1 VALAAWLEDNRDL
14 AQRALAEAVRRDD
27 EKTSLFFALIS
38 RRAGRSE
45 ANRTW
50 LDRYFGLQNPHQL
63 DRQTV
68 VMVDAMANGVF
79 NADTTQL
86 CSKRITAWIEELSQQ
101 AGFAEAQ
108 RSQWSDAL
116 RSKTPH
122 ADHADDYPHLSRFSP
137 TWGALG
143 TSLNEASMQSAVL
156 QHFEQVFQGEIKP
169 ASSVLVAVDDL
180 LTKLVTRFDDE
191 ELPLRRQE
199 ELCRLIIEE
208 SGDKRAAQSRYD
220 LQSKT
225 LDTQVDFTQLLTN
238 AAMHPETSHVTR
250 ATQRFAI
257 AHSRDWILDAH
268 SDVTAKARQKVPQRI
283 ELQLEDWSGQTSAGE
298 NEAELL
304 ASLASHLDQ
313 REAEALA
320 GAKLGLKHWGAVAIG
335 AVLVLMS
342 VSYGM
347 VSLVL
352 GLAALGWAYLGHRT
366 VQKLRIKIRE
376 DFARLKTQSAQ
387 ALRACMAETVEL
399 RRDLAQ
405 RDGVSANVTALL
417 ESISPA
423 QHLLSG
429 HDNAPRHGRLITP
442 GFPMPRDLLS
452 TVTPDV
458 PNASSAPRAAP
469 SAHPRPHRS
478 PSNHKPIATHW
489 RERCLTGISC
499 QARPLCAASSD
510 AAGSPAL
517 LIRHRLRQN
526 RLRAMPRSPMPREP
540 VPGCPGERGQ
550 RCSLPAAA
558 REWPVGVDCG
568 SPCWANGSA
577 KKSSAGCNAAPTG
590 WHAICGWGRRK
601 P

>member
-1 VALAAWLEDNRDL
+1 MSSERIIQVADLSLILGSLRSLQSDIGTVSNQVDNVGHDLSQTRAELSRLEQAFADFVEADLKAKELSLAETRQVKIRQEIENTFGQNAVVRRQATGILQASDIQLVRQETIRGATEELMLSTPRYWLAPALVALAAWLGDNRDL

-429 HDNAPRHGRLITP
+429 HDNVRRV
-442 GFPMPRDLLS
+442 M
-452 TVTPDV
+452 
-458 PNASSAPRAAP
+458 AA
-469 SAHPRPHRS
+469 
-478 PSNHKPIATHW
+478 
-489 RERCLTGISC
+489 
-499 QARPLCAASSD
+499 
-510 AAGSPAL
+510 
-517 LIRHRLRQN
+517 
-526 RLRAMPRSPMPREP
+526 
-540 VPGCPGERGQ
+540 
-550 RCSLPAAA
+550 
-558 REWPVGVDCG
+558 
-568 SPCWANGSA
+568 
-577 KKSSAGCNAAPTG
+577 
-590 WHAICGWGRRK
+590 
-601 P
+601 

>member
-1 VALAAWLEDNRDL
+1 MSSERIIQVADLSLILGSLRSLQSDIGTVSNQVDNVGHDLSQTRAELSRLEQAFADFVEADLKAKELSLAETRQVKIRQEIENTFGQNAVVRRQATGILQASDIQLVRQETIRGATEELMLSTPRYWLAPALVALAAWLGDNRDL

-101 AGFAEAQ
+101 AGFAEVQ

-268 SDVTAKARQKVPQRI
+268 SDVTAKARQRVPQRI

-429 HDNAPRHGRLITP
+429 HDNVRRV
-442 GFPMPRDLLS
+442 M
-452 TVTPDV
+452 
-458 PNASSAPRAAP
+458 AA
-469 SAHPRPHRS
+469 
-478 PSNHKPIATHW
+478 
-489 RERCLTGISC
+489 
-499 QARPLCAASSD
+499 
-510 AAGSPAL
+510 
-517 LIRHRLRQN
+517 
-526 RLRAMPRSPMPREP
+526 
-540 VPGCPGERGQ
+540 
-550 RCSLPAAA
+550 
-558 REWPVGVDCG
+558 
-568 SPCWANGSA
+568 
-577 KKSSAGCNAAPTG
+577 
-590 WHAICGWGRRK
+590 
-601 P
+601 

>member
-1 VALAAWLEDNRDL
+1 MSSERIIQVADLSLILGSLRSLQSDIGTVSNQVDNVGHDLSQTRAELSRLEQAFADFVEADLKAKELSLAETRQVKIRQEIENTFGQNAVVRRQATGILQASDIQLVRQETIRGATEELMLSTPRYWLAPALVALAAWLGDNRDL

-38 RRAGRSE
+38 RRAGRSD

-137 TWGALG
+137 TWGALN

-429 HDNAPRHGRLITP
+429 HDNVRRV
-442 GFPMPRDLLS
+442 M
-452 TVTPDV
+452 
-458 PNASSAPRAAP
+458 AA
-469 SAHPRPHRS
+469 
-478 PSNHKPIATHW
+478 
-489 RERCLTGISC
+489 
-499 QARPLCAASSD
+499 
-510 AAGSPAL
+510 
-517 LIRHRLRQN
+517 
-526 RLRAMPRSPMPREP
+526 
-540 VPGCPGERGQ
+540 
-550 RCSLPAAA
+550 
-558 REWPVGVDCG
+558 
-568 SPCWANGSA
+568 
-577 KKSSAGCNAAPTG
+577 
-590 WHAICGWGRRK
+590 
-601 P
+601 

>member
-1 VALAAWLEDNRDL
+1 MSSERIIQVADLSLILGSLRSLQSDIGTVSNQVDNVGHDLSQTRAELSRLEQAFADFVEADLKAKELSLAETRQVKIRQEIENTFGQNAVVRRQATGILQASDIQLVRQETIRGATEELMLSTPRYWLAPALVALAAWLGDNRDL

-320 GAKLGLKHWGAVAIG
+320 GAKLGLKHWGAIAIG

-376 DFARLKTQSAQ
+376 DFARLKNQSAQ
-387 ALRACMAETVEL
+387 ALRACMAEIVEL

-429 HDNAPRHGRLITP
+429 HDNVRRV
-442 GFPMPRDLLS
+442 M
-452 TVTPDV
+452 
-458 PNASSAPRAAP
+458 AA
-469 SAHPRPHRS
+469 
-478 PSNHKPIATHW
+478 
-489 RERCLTGISC
+489 
-499 QARPLCAASSD
+499 
-510 AAGSPAL
+510 
-517 LIRHRLRQN
+517 
-526 RLRAMPRSPMPREP
+526 
-540 VPGCPGERGQ
+540 
-550 RCSLPAAA
+550 
-558 REWPVGVDCG
+558 
-568 SPCWANGSA
+568 
-577 KKSSAGCNAAPTG
+577 
-590 WHAICGWGRRK
+590 
-601 P
+601 

>member
-1 VALAAWLEDNRDL
+1 MSSERIIQVADLSLILGSLRSLQSDIGTVSNQVDNVGHDLSQTRAELSRLEQAFADFVEADLKAKELSLAETRQVKIRQEIENTFGQNAVVRRQATGILQASDIQLVRQKTIRGATEELMLSTPRYWLAPALVALAAWLGDNRDL

-268 SDVTAKARQKVPQRI
+268 SDVTAKARQRVPQRI

-429 HDNAPRHGRLITP
+429 HDNVRRV
-442 GFPMPRDLLS
+442 M
-452 TVTPDV
+452 
-458 PNASSAPRAAP
+458 AA
-469 SAHPRPHRS
+469 
-478 PSNHKPIATHW
+478 
-489 RERCLTGISC
+489 
-499 QARPLCAASSD
+499 
-510 AAGSPAL
+510 
-517 LIRHRLRQN
+517 
-526 RLRAMPRSPMPREP
+526 
-540 VPGCPGERGQ
+540 
-550 RCSLPAAA
+550 
-558 REWPVGVDCG
+558 
-568 SPCWANGSA
+568 
-577 KKSSAGCNAAPTG
+577 
-590 WHAICGWGRRK
+590 
-601 P
+601 

>member
-1 VALAAWLEDNRDL
+1 MSSERIIQVADLSLILGSLRSLQSDIGTVSNQVDNVGHDLSQTRAELSRLEQAFADFVEADLKAKELSLAETRQVKIRQEIENTFGQNAVVRRQATGILQASDIQLVRQETIRGATEELMLSTPRYWLAPALVALAAWLGDNRDL

-283 ELQLEDWSGQTSAGE
+283 DLQLEDWSGQTSAGE

-366 VQKLRIKIRE
+366 VQKLRIKIRD

-429 HDNAPRHGRLITP
+429 HDNVRRV
-442 GFPMPRDLLS
+442 M
-452 TVTPDV
+452 
-458 PNASSAPRAAP
+458 SA
-469 SAHPRPHRS
+469 
-478 PSNHKPIATHW
+478 
-489 RERCLTGISC
+489 
-499 QARPLCAASSD
+499 
-510 AAGSPAL
+510 
-517 LIRHRLRQN
+517 
-526 RLRAMPRSPMPREP
+526 
-540 VPGCPGERGQ
+540 
-550 RCSLPAAA
+550 
-558 REWPVGVDCG
+558 
-568 SPCWANGSA
+568 
-577 KKSSAGCNAAPTG
+577 
-590 WHAICGWGRRK
+590 
-601 P
+601 

>member
-1 VALAAWLEDNRDL
+1 MSSERIIQVADLSLILGSLRSLQSDIGTVSNQVDNVGHDLSQTRAELSRLEQAFADFVEADLKAKELSLAETRQVKIRQEIENTFGQNAVVRRQATGILQASDIQLVRQETIRGATEELMLSTPRYWLAPALVALAAWLGDNRDL

-116 RSKTPH
+116 HSKTPH

-169 ASSVLVAVDDL
+169 ASSVLVAVDNL

-220 LQSKT
+220 LQSTT

-429 HDNAPRHGRLITP
+429 HDNVRRV
-442 GFPMPRDLLS
+442 M
-452 TVTPDV
+452 
-458 PNASSAPRAAP
+458 AA
-469 SAHPRPHRS
+469 
-478 PSNHKPIATHW
+478 
-489 RERCLTGISC
+489 
-499 QARPLCAASSD
+499 
-510 AAGSPAL
+510 
-517 LIRHRLRQN
+517 
-526 RLRAMPRSPMPREP
+526 
-540 VPGCPGERGQ
+540 
-550 RCSLPAAA
+550 
-558 REWPVGVDCG
+558 
-568 SPCWANGSA
+568 
-577 KKSSAGCNAAPTG
+577 
-590 WHAICGWGRRK
+590 
-601 P
+601 

>member
-1 VALAAWLEDNRDL
+1 MSSERIIQVADLSLILGSLRSLQSDIGTVSNQVDNVGHDLSQTRAELSRLEQAFADFVEADLKAKELSLAETRQVKIRQEIENTFGQNAVVRRQATGILQASDIQLVRQETIRGATEELMLSTPRYWLAPALVALAAWLGDNRDL

-320 GAKLGLKHWGAVAIG
+320 GAKLGLKHWGAIAIG

-429 HDNAPRHGRLITP
+429 HDNVRRV
-442 GFPMPRDLLS
+442 M
-452 TVTPDV
+452 
-458 PNASSAPRAAP
+458 AA
-469 SAHPRPHRS
+469 
-478 PSNHKPIATHW
+478 
-489 RERCLTGISC
+489 
-499 QARPLCAASSD
+499 
-510 AAGSPAL
+510 
-517 LIRHRLRQN
+517 
-526 RLRAMPRSPMPREP
+526 
-540 VPGCPGERGQ
+540 
-550 RCSLPAAA
+550 
-558 REWPVGVDCG
+558 
-568 SPCWANGSA
+568 
-577 KKSSAGCNAAPTG
+577 
-590 WHAICGWGRRK
+590 
-601 P
+601 

>member
-1 VALAAWLEDNRDL
+1 MSSERIIQVADLSLILGSLRSLQSDIGTVSNQVDNVGHDLSQTRAELSRLEQAFADFVEADLKAKELSLAETRQVKIRQEIENTFGQNAVVRRQATGILQASDIQLVRQETIRGATEELMLSTPRYWLAPALVALAAWLGDNRDL

-283 ELQLEDWSGQTSAGE
+283 DLQLEDWSGQTSAGE

-429 HDNAPRHGRLITP
+429 HDNVRRV
-442 GFPMPRDLLS
+442 M
-452 TVTPDV
+452 
-458 PNASSAPRAAP
+458 AA
-469 SAHPRPHRS
+469 
-478 PSNHKPIATHW
+478 
-489 RERCLTGISC
+489 
-499 QARPLCAASSD
+499 
-510 AAGSPAL
+510 
-517 LIRHRLRQN
+517 
-526 RLRAMPRSPMPREP
+526 
-540 VPGCPGERGQ
+540 
-550 RCSLPAAA
+550 
-558 REWPVGVDCG
+558 
-568 SPCWANGSA
+568 
-577 KKSSAGCNAAPTG
+577 
-590 WHAICGWGRRK
+590 
-601 P
+601 

>member
-1 VALAAWLEDNRDL
+1 MSSERIIQVADLSLILGSLRSLQSDIGTVSNQVDNVGHDLSQTRAELSRLEQAFADFVEADLKAKELSLAETRQVKIRQEIENTFGQNAVVRRQATGILQASDIQLVRQETIRGATEELMLSTPRYWLAPALVALAAWLGDNRDL

-268 SDVTAKARQKVPQRI
+268 SDVTAKARQRVPQRI

-429 HDNAPRHGRLITP
+429 HDNVRRV
-442 GFPMPRDLLS
+442 M
-452 TVTPDV
+452 
-458 PNASSAPRAAP
+458 AA
-469 SAHPRPHRS
+469 
-478 PSNHKPIATHW
+478 
-489 RERCLTGISC
+489 
-499 QARPLCAASSD
+499 
-510 AAGSPAL
+510 
-517 LIRHRLRQN
+517 
-526 RLRAMPRSPMPREP
+526 
-540 VPGCPGERGQ
+540 
-550 RCSLPAAA
+550 
-558 REWPVGVDCG
+558 
-568 SPCWANGSA
+568 
-577 KKSSAGCNAAPTG
+577 
-590 WHAICGWGRRK
+590 
-601 P
+601 

>member
-1 VALAAWLEDNRDL
+1 MSSERIIQVADLSLILGSLRSLQSDIGTVSNQVDNVGHDLSQTRAELSRLEQAFADFVEADLKAKELSLAETRQVKIRQEIENTFGQNGVVRRQATGILQASDIQLVRQETIRGATEELMLSTPRYWLAPALVALAAWLGDNRDL

-283 ELQLEDWSGQTSAGE
+283 DLQLEDWSGQTSAGE

-429 HDNAPRHGRLITP
+429 HDNERRV
-442 GFPMPRDLLS
+442 M
-452 TVTPDV
+452 
-458 PNASSAPRAAP
+458 AA
-469 SAHPRPHRS
+469 
-478 PSNHKPIATHW
+478 
-489 RERCLTGISC
+489 
-499 QARPLCAASSD
+499 
-510 AAGSPAL
+510 
-517 LIRHRLRQN
+517 
-526 RLRAMPRSPMPREP
+526 
-540 VPGCPGERGQ
+540 
-550 RCSLPAAA
+550 
-558 REWPVGVDCG
+558 
-568 SPCWANGSA
+568 
-577 KKSSAGCNAAPTG
+577 
-590 WHAICGWGRRK
+590 
-601 P
+601 

>member
-1 VALAAWLEDNRDL
+1 MSSERIIQVADLSLILGSLRSLQSDIGTVSNQVDNVGHDLSQTRAELSRLEQAFADFVEADLKAKELSLAETRQVKIRQEIENTFGQNAVVRRQATGILQASDIQLVRQETIRGATEELMLSTPRYWLAPALVALAAWLGDNRDL

-116 RSKTPH
+116 RSKTLH
-122 ADHADDYPHLSRFSP
+122 ADHAGDYPHLSRFSP

-156 QHFEQVFQGEIKP
+156 RHFEQVFQGEIKP

-283 ELQLEDWSGQTSAGE
+283 DLQLEDWRGQTSAGE

-304 ASLASHLDQ
+304 TSLAAHLDQ

-320 GAKLGLKHWGAVAIG
+320 GAKLGLKHWGAAAIG
-335 AVLVLMS
+335 VVLVLMS

-366 VQKLRIKIRE
+366 VQKLRIKIRD

-405 RDGVSANVTALL
+405 RDGVSAHVTALL

-429 HDNAPRHGRLITP
+429 HDNVRRV
-442 GFPMPRDLLS
+442 M
-452 TVTPDV
+452 
-458 PNASSAPRAAP
+458 AA
-469 SAHPRPHRS
+469 
-478 PSNHKPIATHW
+478 
-489 RERCLTGISC
+489 
-499 QARPLCAASSD
+499 
-510 AAGSPAL
+510 
-517 LIRHRLRQN
+517 
-526 RLRAMPRSPMPREP
+526 
-540 VPGCPGERGQ
+540 
-550 RCSLPAAA
+550 
-558 REWPVGVDCG
+558 
-568 SPCWANGSA
+568 
-577 KKSSAGCNAAPTG
+577 
-590 WHAICGWGRRK
+590 
-601 P
+601 

>member
-1 VALAAWLEDNRDL
+1 MSTERIIQVADLSLILGSLRTLQSDIGTVSNQVDNVGRDLSQTRSELSRLEQAFADFVEADLKAKELSLAETRQVKIRQEIENSFGQNGVVRRQATGILQASDIQLVRQETLRGATEELMLSTPRYWLAPALVALAAWLGDNRDL

-27 EKTSLFFALIS
+27 EKTSLFFALVA
-38 RRAGRSE
+38 RRAGRAD

-86 CSKRITAWIEELSQQ
+86 CSKRIAAWIDELSQQ
-101 AGFAEAQ
+101 AGFAENQ

-122 ADHADDYPHLSRFSP
+122 ANHAGDYPHLSRFSP
-137 TWGALG
+137 TWDGLN
-143 TSLNEASMQSAVL
+143 TSLSEASMQSAVL

-180 LTKLVTRFDDE
+180 LTKLVTRFDDD

-208 SGDKRAAQSRYD
+208 SGDKRAAQNRYN

-225 LDTQVDFTQLLTN
+225 LEAEVDFTQLLTN

-250 ATQRFAI
+250 ATQRFAT

-283 ELQLEDWSGQTSAGE
+283 DLQIEDWSAQTHAGE

-304 ASLASHLDQ
+304 ASLAAHLDQ
-313 REAEALA
+313 REAQALA
-320 GAKLGLKHWGAVAIG
+320 QAKPGLKQWGAAALG
-335 AVLVLMS
+335 AALVLMS

-347 VSLVL
+347 VALL
-352 GLAALGWAYLGHRT
+352 MGLAALGWAYLGYRT
-366 VQKLRIKIRE
+366 VQKLRQKIRD

-405 RDGVSANVTALL
+405 RDGVSADVTALL
-417 ESISPA
+417 ESISPE

-429 HDNAPRHGRLITP
+429 HD
-442 GFPMPRDLLS
+442 S
-452 TVTPDV
+452 V
-458 PNASSAPRAAP
+458 
-469 SAHPRPHRS
+469 
-478 PSNHKPIATHW
+478 
-489 RERCLTGISC
+489 
-499 QARPLCAASSD
+499 
-510 AAGSPAL
+510 
-517 LIRHRLRQN
+517 
-526 RLRAMPRSPMPREP
+526 
-540 VPGCPGERGQ
+540 
-550 RCSLPAAA
+550 
-558 REWPVGVDCG
+558 
-568 SPCWANGSA
+568 
-577 KKSSAGCNAAPTG
+577 
-590 WHAICGWGRRK
+590 RRIMTA
-601 P
+601 